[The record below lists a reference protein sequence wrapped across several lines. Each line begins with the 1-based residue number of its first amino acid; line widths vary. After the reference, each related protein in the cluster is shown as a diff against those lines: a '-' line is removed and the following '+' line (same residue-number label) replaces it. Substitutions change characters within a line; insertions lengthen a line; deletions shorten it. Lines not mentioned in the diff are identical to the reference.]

1 MSLSENL
8 TGLRTLLRTD
18 LGEPSEGRWADGDL
32 DRHVGHGIRDL
43 NRVAPRE
50 MKATDLTIADPAS
63 RAIDISS
70 LADLINVIAV
80 EYPVGAHPRRLR
92 HFECWGTTLTLLTD
106 TMPVAGASIVV
117 FYTAP
122 HVVDADGSTLPS
134 HLEEVVLVGAAGYA
148 ALEYATYTSD
158 RVNVGDR
165 TPEQFRA
172 FGNDCLMQFRQELT
186 ALKRERSHALRMGEL
201 WTEDER

>member
-1 MSLSENL
+1 MSRNI
-8 TGLRTLLRTD
+8 TGLRTYLRAD
-18 LGEPSEGRWADGDL
+18 LGEPAEARWSDDDL
-32 DRHVGHGIRDL
+32 DRHIVHAIRDL

-63 RAIDISS
+63 RALDISS
-70 LADLINVIAV
+70 LTDLINVIAV
-80 EYPVGAHPRRLR
+80 EYPVGSYPRRLR
-92 HFECWGTTLTLLTD
+92 HFECWGDTLTLITD
-106 TMPVAGASIVV
+106 TMPVAGASVAV
-117 FYTAP
+117 FYTSP
-122 HVVDADGSTLPS
+122 HVVDVDGSTLPS

-186 ALKRERSHALRMGEL
+186 ALKRERSRALRTGEM
-201 WTEDER
+201 WTEDDR